1 VSESIKGTMKA
12 LWAHDC
18 GSPSPIVQIR
28 EYTLMLYN
36 CAMNISSFITPL
48 LLPGFRITEMENTPE
63 KLVITAQS
71 THKSADCAN
80 CGVRSTHYHSSYTRL
95 MRDTPI
101 GLQSVW
107 LEMRVRRF
115 RCRHEQCEQKTFA
128 EQYPDLAGRRRRHTH
143 RLMTNLAQ
151 IGLATGGE
159 AGVRLARK
167 LAMHTSP
174 ATMIRLVRQLDT
186 PGTITP
192 RIVGIDDWA
201 FRKGRTYG
209 TIIVDH
215 ELGKTIDLLPS
226 SAGDV
231 VKEWLEKHP
240 SIEVVTRDRS
250 GEYRDAVTQALP
262 QATQIADRWHL
273 LKNMGEAI
281 ERHISKRYKSLCQS
295 MVKWAED
302 DEVALDVE
310 NGEKHR
316 RYAPGPERD
325 AIHAART
332 EARQDLYD
340 TVKARWE
347 KGAYTTDIA
356 REFNLSRTTV
366 SRWVNSESLSPD
378 NRGRFKQKCLIDGY
392 EVYLRQRLAEGCT
405 NQSQLWREIGERG
418 FSGNREL
425 VSKWIRE
432 NGMSPRANSAN
443 PAIKKDSI
451 AVPRPKALTWLLI
464 RKKDDLDKDER
475 YLLKLLLRDTKI
487 AEIRKLAHKFMHM
500 IRSQAESEWDSWLE
514 TCCQSAVKELRN
526 FAISLKRDEA
536 AVYEAIRQPW
546 SNGATEGHVNRLK
559 LLKRQMYG
567 RANFD
572 LLRLKVLLA

>member
-1 VSESIKGTMKA
+1 
-12 LWAHDC
+12 
-18 GSPSPIVQIR
+18 
-28 EYTLMLYN
+28 
-36 CAMNISSFITPL
+36 
-48 LLPGFRITEMENTPE
+48 
-63 KLVITAQS
+63 
-71 THKSADCAN
+71 
-80 CGVRSTHYHSSYTRL
+80 

-107 LEMRVRRF
+107 LEIQVRRF
-115 RCRHEQCEQKTFA
+115 RCRNEQCKQKTFA
-128 EQYPDLAGRRRRHTH
+128 EQYPDLVGCRRRHTH
-143 RLMTNLAQ
+143 RLMANLAQ

-167 LAMHTSP
+167 LAMYTSP

-186 PGTITP
+186 PVTTTP
-192 RIVGIDDWA
+192 RIIGIDDWS

-215 ELGKTIDLLPS
+215 ELGKPIDLLPS

-250 GEYRDAVTQALP
+250 GEYRDAITQALP

-273 LKNMGEAI
+273 LKNMGETI
-281 ERHISKRYKSLCQS
+281 ERHVSKRYKSLSRS
-295 MVKWAED
+295 MVKWAKE
-302 DEVALDVE
+302 DEVDLDTE
-310 NGEKHR
+310 NGEKRR
-316 RYAPGPERD
+316 RYAPGPERE
-325 AIHAART
+325 AIHTART
-332 EARQDLYD
+332 EVRQDLYD
-340 TVKARWE
+340 TVKARRAQ
-347 KGAYTTDIA
+347 GAYTTDIA

-366 SRWVNSESLSPD
+366 SRWVNSESLPPD
-378 NRGRFKQKCLIDGY
+378 NRGRFKRKCLIDEY
-392 EVYLRQRLAEGCT
+392 EAYLRERLAEGCT
-405 NQSQLWREIGERG
+405 NQSQLWREICKQG

-432 NGMSPRANSAN
+432 NGMSPRANSTA
-443 PAIKKDSI
+443 PVTQKDAI

-464 RKKDDLDKDER
+464 RKKDQLNEDEQ
-475 YLLKLLLRDTKI
+475 YLLKLLLQDTKI
-487 AEIRKLAHKFMHM
+487 AELRQLAHRFMHM
-500 IRSQAESEWDSWLE
+500 IRNQSDREWDSWLE

-526 FAISLKRDEA
+526 FAIGLKRDEA
-536 AVYEAIRQPW
+536 AVYEAIRQSW
-546 SNGATEGHVNRLK
+546 SNGPTEGHVNRLK
-559 LLKRQMYG
+559 FLKRQMYG